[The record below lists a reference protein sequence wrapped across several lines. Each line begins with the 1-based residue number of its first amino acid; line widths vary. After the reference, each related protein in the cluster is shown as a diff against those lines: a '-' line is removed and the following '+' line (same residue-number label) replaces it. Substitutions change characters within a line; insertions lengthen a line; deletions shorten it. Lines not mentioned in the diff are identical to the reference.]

1 MTPARTPD
9 AAPRRRPAPLSPRSV
24 SRRSRA
30 VETAVE
36 TGRELPQPPRPLTPA
51 AALRA
56 LQQMGVEH
64 RAGDLRRRRL
74 AVDTGRHGDPELST
88 DHPFMVPDGAGY
100 GDA

>member
-9 AAPRRRPAPLSPRSV
+9 AAPRRRPAPLSALSVRSV
-24 SRRSRA
+24 SRRSR
-30 VETAVE
+30 AVE

-64 RAGDLRRRRL
+64 RVGDLRRRRL

>member
-9 AAPRRRPAPLSPRSV
+9 AAPWRRPAPLSPRSV
-24 SRRSRA
+24 SWRSRA
-30 VETAVE
+30 AE

-64 RAGDLRRRRL
+64 RVGDLRRRRL

-88 DHPFMVPDGAGY
+88 DHPFMVPEGAGY